1 MKERA
6 SAGSQED
13 VQPELHET
21 QTRLKLLKNLVCRV
35 NSGLS
40 VEHIIT
46 ASLDEAHKSFPRLM
60 LSFVQIPNEGAIE
73 VLYTQNPNL
82 LSATQ
87 FYPPQITANISE
99 CLERNQILMVED
111 VSKSD
116 LFAPWIEK
124 SASGALPSGSRSL
137 LIVPVAQMGSG
148 VASLAFS
155 SLEPHKWTRF
165 ESSTLNDMAEF
176 LAVVLREARIV
187 EERRK
192 MEGHL
197 LNSQKME
204 ALGRLVGGIA
214 HDFNNL
220 MTAVLIYTALLE
232 QSMPPE
238 DAKLAH
244 VEEIRLAGE
253 RGAGLVSQMLALAR
267 QQVLTPRVVSMND
280 VLRPMDDLLQRLIG
294 EDVVME
300 MHLGAE
306 LMNCR
311 LDPVQ
316 MQQVILN
323 VALNARDAMP
333 NGGQLRIST
342 INEEIAQTAAAGEIT
357 AGKYVCV
364 DVSDTGVGMDAET
377 QSRIFEPF
385 FTSRETGK
393 GTGLGL
399 AMVYGVVKQ
408 HAGFILVESKVG
420 KGTKFRIYLPATSEA
435 VDGTVTQASGS
446 TSSENAPSETLLLVE
461 DNNSVRRSLLAALR
475 HSGFR
480 VLEASGGAEA
490 LRIIEQP
497 GQRIDLMITD
507 LVMPGM
513 NGRQLM
519 EHAHELRA
527 EMPVLFI
534 SGYTDDPR
542 TRELIAEHV
551 EFLQKPFSP
560 ATLARRVR
568 TILDGARVPADP
580 ISTGP
585 RSRNKRNTQKRNVI
599 Q

>member
-1 MKERA
+1 MKET
-6 SAGSQED
+6 SEDSQEL
-13 VQPELHET
+13 QRELHET

-35 NSGLS
+35 NSDLS
-40 VEHIIT
+40 AEHIVT
-46 ASLDEAHKSFPRLM
+46 ASLDEAHKSFPDLM
-60 LSFVQIPNEGAIE
+60 LTFLQLPGEGAVE
-73 VLYTQNPNL
+73 VLYTQNPGL
-82 LSATQ
+82 LSATRL
-87 FYPPQITANISE
+87 FPPPMIANISE
-99 CLERNQILMVED
+99 SLGRNQILMVED

-124 SASGALPSGSRSL
+124 GAAGALPSGSRAL
-137 LIVPVAQMGSG
+137 LFVPVAQMERGM
-148 VASLAFS
+148 AALAFAS
-155 SLEPHKWTRF
+155 QEPHKWTRF
-165 ESSTLNDMAEF
+165 ETSTLNDMAEF

-220 MTAVLIYTALLE
+220 MTAVLIYAALLE

-267 QQVLTPRVVSMND
+267 QQVLEPRVVSMND
-280 VLRPMDDLLQRLIG
+280 VLMHMGDLLQRLLG
-294 EDVVME
+294 EDVVLE
-300 MHLGAE
+300 MHLSAE

-333 NGGQLRIST
+333 GGGQLRIST
-342 INEEIAQTAAAGEIT
+342 VNEEIAQAAGEIT
-357 AGKYVCV
+357 AGRYVCMG
-364 DVSDTGVGMDAET
+364 VSDTGMGMDAET

-408 HAGFILVESKVG
+408 HGGFILVESKVG
-420 KGTKFRIYLPATSEA
+420 KGTKFRIYLPATTEA
-435 VDGTVTQASGS
+435 ADGVGTNASASVSPGI
-446 TSSENAPSETLLLVE
+446 AQGETLLLVE
-461 DNNSVRRSLLAALR
+461 DDHSVRRSLLEALR
-475 HSGFR
+475 HCGYF

-490 LRIIEQP
+490 LRLIEQP

-519 EHAHELRA
+519 EHAHGLRA

-534 SGYTDDPR
+534 SGYTDDPL
-542 TRELIAEHV
+542 TRELIAERV

-560 ATLARRVR
+560 ATLVRRVR
-568 TILDGARVPADP
+568 EILEGARLPADP
-580 ISTGP
+580 ISAGP
-585 RSRNKRNTQKRNVI
+585 RSRNKRNIHKRNVI

>member
-1 MKERA
+1 MRERRSTA
-6 SAGSQED
+6 SQEH
-13 VQPELHET
+13 QPQLHET
-21 QTRLKLLKNLVCRV
+21 ETRLKLLKNLVCRV

-40 VEHIIT
+40 VEHIVT
-46 ASLDEAHKSFPRLM
+46 ASLDEAHKSFPDLM
-60 LSFVQIPNEGAIE
+60 LSFVQIPTEGTIE
-73 VLYTQNPNL
+73 VMYTQNPRL
-82 LSATQ
+82 VSATGL
-87 FYPPQITANISE
+87 FPTPLISKISE
-99 CLERNQILMVED
+99 LLVHNQILMEED
-111 VSKSD
+111 VSKSA
-116 LFAPWIEK
+116 LFAPWLDK
-124 SASGALPSGSRSL
+124 NSLGALPSGSRSVL
-137 LIVPVAQMGSG
+137 LVPVAETNYGM
-148 VASLAFS
+148 AALAFS
-155 SLEPHKWTRF
+155 SCEPHKWTRF
-165 ESSTLNDMAEF
+165 ETSTLNDMAEF
-176 LAVVLREARIV
+176 LAVVLREERIG

-192 MEGHL
+192 MESHL

-220 MTAVLIYTALLE
+220 MTAVLIYAALLE

-267 QQVLTPRVVSMND
+267 QQVLEPRVVSMND
-280 VLRPMDDLLQRLIG
+280 VLKPMDDLLQRLIG
-294 EDVVME
+294 EDVILE

-311 LDPVQ
+311 LDPAQ

-333 NGGQLRIST
+333 GGGQLHIST
-342 INEEIAQTAAAGEIT
+342 TNEEISQTAARGEIT

-364 DVSDTGVGMDAET
+364 GVSDTGVGMDAET

-408 HAGFILVESKVG
+408 HGGFILVESEVG
-420 KGTKFRIYLPATSEA
+420 KGSKFRIYLPATTEA
-435 VDGTVTQASGS
+435 AEGMAASASGS
-446 TSSENAPSETLLLVE
+446 VSPETAAGETLLLVE

-490 LRIIEQP
+490 LRIIDQP

-519 EHAHELRA
+519 EHARELRA

-560 ATLARRVR
+560 ATLVRRVR
-568 TILDGARVPADP
+568 TILDGAIVTSVSSPKVPMFRKKTNAH
-580 ISTGP
+580 
-585 RSRNKRNTQKRNVI
+585 KRNLI